1 MKNKIHVHIPFNKV
15 NTYLPKIKEYKLN
28 LEIYFTSDSLDIIKQ
43 EDIKKLLESLD
54 YKPSLSIHA
63 PFMELSPGARDS
75 KVLAVTMERFT
86 HALEIAEMLSASH
99 IVFHSGYEKWNY
111 DHKMDIWLETSVK
124 TWQKVIEFSKHLNLK
139 IAIENIFEDTPA
151 NLELLMKELYSPKFG
166 ICFDTGHFNIF
177 STVGLDDW
185 MAALASY
192 IVELHLHDND
202 KNSDA
207 HYPIGEGTFDFRK
220 LFSHIKNNDCLYT
233 IETRSPEMVL
243 RSIDKLK
250 LYTKNLEDLSE

>member
-1 MKNKIHVHIPFNKV
+1 MKNKIHVHIPINKV
-15 NTYLPKIKEYKLN
+15 DRYLPKIKEYKLN
-28 LEIYFTSDSLDIIKQ
+28 LEIYFTSDALDTINQ
-43 EDIKKLLESLD
+43 EDLKRLLETLD

-75 KVLAVTMERFT
+75 KVQAVTLERFT

-111 DHKMDIWLETSVK
+111 DHNMNVWLEKSIK
-124 TWQKVIEFSKHLNLK
+124 TWQKVIELSKNLDLN
-139 IAIENIFEDTPA
+139 IAIENIFEDTPT

-177 STVGLDDW
+177 STIGLDDW
-185 MAALASY
+185 MTVLAPY
-192 IVELHLHDND
+192 IIELHLHDND
-202 KNSDA
+202 KTLDA
-207 HYPIGEGTFDFRK
+207 HYPIGEGSFDFKK

-233 IETRSPEMVL
+233 IETRTPEMVL
-243 RSIDKLK
+243 RSIEKLK
-250 LYTKNLEDLSE
+250 TYSKS